1 MEEKEKEGG
10 REGYNDIHN
19 ITAFIRHPTDP
30 MAIETEAIKLSTK
43 ILQNC

>member
-1 MEEKEKEGG
+1 MGEG
-10 REGYNDIHN
+10 ESLNDIHN
-19 ITAFIRHPTDP
+19 IKAFIRHSTDP